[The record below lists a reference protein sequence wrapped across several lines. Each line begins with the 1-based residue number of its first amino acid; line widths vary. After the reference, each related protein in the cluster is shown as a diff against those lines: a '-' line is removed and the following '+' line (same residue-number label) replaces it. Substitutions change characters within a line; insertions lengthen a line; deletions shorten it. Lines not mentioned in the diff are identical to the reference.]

1 MNSPWLQQTF
11 LENRILDYLLFAG
24 IILAG
29 ILFKRFVSNHLSGL
43 IYRFIKKRTAGVD
56 VNQLRDLLRKPFGLF
71 IVLISVYIACLQL
84 HWPASWH
91 LPTEENFGIRF
102 VIWKAFQLLIIL
114 SLTWILMRGID
125 FFGIVLIQRAKRTAS
140 RTDDQLVPFVKE
152 SIKFIVIIFSFFI
165 ALGIVFHVNVAS
177 LIAGLGIGGLAI
189 ALAAKDT
196 LENLLGSFAIFL
208 DKPFT
213 SGDMVKVGAVQ
224 GKVERIGFRSTQIRT
239 LEKTLVSVP
248 NKKMTDAE
256 LENISLRN
264 MIRALFPLQV
274 RMETPIE
281 KIEQFRDEVKYLLLQ
296 HPDVVQDPAPTVRI
310 DRITDAGIE
319 LQFLFFINTI
329 DADVFSTKREEILL
343 EILRKA
349 RVLDIRFDTKTQEF
363 TVNRP

>member
-1 MNSPWLQQTF
+1 MNTAWLQQTF
-11 LENRILDYLLFAG
+11 LENRILDFLLFGG
-24 IILAG
+24 IILTG

-56 VNQLRDLLRKPFGLF
+56 VSELRELLRKPFGLF
-71 IVLISVYIACLQL
+71 IVLISIYIACLQL

-91 LPTEENFGIRF
+91 LPTEENFGIRL
-102 VIWKAFQLLIIL
+102 VIWRTFQFAIIV

-152 SIKFIVIIFSFFI
+152 SIKFIVIILSFFI
-165 ALGIVFHVNVAS
+165 SLGIVFHVNVAS
-177 LIAGLGIGGLAI
+177 LIAGLGIGGLAF

-196 LENLLGSFAIFL
+196 LENLLGSFSIFL

-213 SGDMVKVGAVQ
+213 LGDVVKVGSIQ

-239 LEKTLVSVP
+239 LEKTLVTVP

-264 MIRALFPLQV
+264 MIRALFPLLI

-281 KIEQFRDEVKYLLLQ
+281 KIEQFRDEIKYLLLQ
-296 HPDVVQDPAPTVRI
+296 HPDVVQDPVPMVRV
-310 DRITDAGIE
+310 DKITESGIE

-329 DADVFSTKREEILL
+329 DPDVFNAKREEILL
-343 EILRKA
+343 EVLRKA
-349 RVLDIRFDTKTQEF
+349 RILDIRFDTKTQEF
-363 TVNRP
+363 NFSR